1 MTIRSLRLRLLILAT
16 GVIVL
21 VMVLAGM
28 GLTSLFYRHIE
39 RRIGQEIDTHID
51 QITAALRFAP
61 DGSIYLFRQPADP
74 RFQQVYGGLYWQ
86 VADRKSGKVLR
97 SRSLWDTELDLPG
110 DNLKPGQIHIHGG
123 TGPRGHPLLVHEQV
137 AIIPFNGED
146 HDIRVAVAIDRREIT
161 ELSALFGRDVT
172 TALIILGVVLLAGFA
187 IQIGAGLRPMRAIRD
202 GLNDIRSGKAKR
214 LSADV
219 PEEIAPLVTEVN
231 ELLES
236 QEREMI
242 RARDRAADLAHGL
255 KTPLTALSA
264 DIRKLRQLG
273 QGEIA
278 DDLDEL
284 AQHMRRHMERELS
297 RARLRHRKTATAT
310 TIKPAVDAIIR
321 TLKKTPAGS
330 GLEISVTVDR
340 DLAGLVD
347 IESLNEIVGNLAEN
361 AVQHAKGKVAVNG
374 GRSNGF
380 ATLSIED
387 DGPGVDAAMRKVI
400 AARGK
405 RLDETGKG
413 TGLGLAIVNEIL
425 DEIGGSL
432 ELDTSRLGGLCAMV
446 RIPAPKD

>member
-1 MTIRSLRLRLLILAT
+1 MTIRSLRLRLLVLAT

-21 VMVLAGM
+21 VMVLAGI

-39 RRIGQEIDTHID
+39 RRIGQELDTHIG

-61 DGSIYLFRQPADP
+61 DGGILLFRQPADP

-86 VADRKSGKVLR
+86 VVDQKSGNILR

-110 DNLKPGQIHIHGG
+110 DTLKPGQIHIHGG
-123 TGPRGHPLLVHEQV
+123 TGPQGHQLLVHEQV

-172 TALIILGVVLLAGFA
+172 TALVILGIVLLAGFA

-236 QEREMI
+236 QEREMV

-264 DIRKLRQLG
+264 DIRKLRRLG
-273 QGEIA
+273 QNEIA

-297 RARLRHRKTATAT
+297 RARTRYRKTALAT
-310 TIKPAVDAIIR
+310 ELAPAIEAIVR
-321 TLKKTPAGS
+321 TLKKTPDGS
-330 GLEISVTVDR
+330 AVEIAANMDT
-340 DLAGLVD
+340 GLVAMID
-347 IESLNEIVGNLAEN
+347 RESLNEIVGNLGEN
-361 AVQHAKGKVAVNG
+361 AVRHAKSTVAMH
-374 GRSNGF
+374 GRKNDEQIIL
-380 ATLSIED
+380 TIED
-387 DGPGVDAAMRKVI
+387 DGPGVDEHMRKQI
-400 AARGK
+400 SARGR
-405 RLDETGKG
+405 RLDESGKG

-432 ELDTSRLGGLCAMV
+432 ELQRSELGGLCAVV
-446 RIPAPKD
+446 RIPAAKT